1 MVWIIPRIR
10 KMKAAFYFGFR
21 LHCSA
26 ASVWICTAKGR
37 RLANKTFLIYIF
49 PEKTDTP
56 ARPAACP
63 FSVRKIRGSGFQPG
77 ALRSYLPGWLPLLF
91 VTLIILFSLTE
102 IYRRTQISLPNP
114 SKWPFHY
121 ANKCILCKIL
131 YIFSPFGSKRI
142 SSLSTPRIK
151 KSTTA

>member
-1 MVWIIPRIR
+1 M
-10 KMKAAFYFGFR
+10 AF
-21 LHCSA
+21 A
-26 ASVWICTAKGR
+26 
-37 RLANKTFLIYIF
+37 YIVQQHRYGCVQQKEEGWQINLSLF
-49 PEKTDTP
+49 THSQKKTDTP